1 MKTRQT
7 ASDRMLEE
15 VKRSVFQYALFR
27 PESAIVI
34 ALGILC
40 AGASLVFPW
49 FPGAWWLWL
58 GFGALGEGALVLSTL
73 KDEKFHRWV
82 MDRIFRERFDIS
94 RISLPELRQQAQKA
108 LDYRELIVQEIERRD
123 DAVLDD
129 HLMDVA
135 RGMEDWIGQVYRL
148 AQGLDNYA
156 RDPIIARDTSA
167 LPGELQQ
174 LRQQA
179 SRPMSEGVREQ
190 YEQTLRM
197 KESQLEAL
205 TGLRDTMSKA
215 QYQLDN
221 TLAAMGTVY
230 MQTKLI
236 GSKDVNNSRA
246 QRLQSDMHEQVQA
259 LRDTSTALDEVYNTR
274 VANLATR

>member
-1 MKTRQT
+1 MNTRQSV
-7 ASDRMLEE
+7 SDRMIEE
-15 VKRSVFQYALFR
+15 VKKNVFQYALFR

-34 ALGILC
+34 ALAILC

-58 GFGALGEGALVLSTL
+58 GFGALGEGALILSTL

-82 MDRIFRERFDIS
+82 LDRMFRERYDTAK
-94 RISLPELRQQAQKA
+94 LTLAEMRQKVQKA

-123 DAVLDD
+123 DKVLDD

-156 RDPIIARDTSA
+156 RDPIIARDTAA

-174 LRQQA
+174 LKQQA
-179 SRPMSEGVREQ
+179 SNSMSDGVREQ
-190 YEQTLRM
+190 LQQTLRM
-197 KESQLEAL
+197 KESQLETL
-205 TGLRDTMSKA
+205 VSLRDTMTKA

-221 TLAAMGTVY
+221 TLAAMGTIY

-236 GSKDVNNSRA
+236 GNKDVDSARSV
-246 QRLQSDMHEQVQA
+246 RLQADMKEQVQA
-259 LRDTSTALDEVYNTR
+259 LRDTSSALDEVYSTR